1 MKRFLLYTLVFIKN
15 ATIIIPF
22 IEGMI
27 SALVK
32 MIEQDNQKKEKQNE
46 TKESAK
52 DAKFEEKN

>member
-1 MKRFLLYTLVFIKN
+1 MKKFLLYTLVVIKN

-22 IEGMI
+22 FEGMI

-46 TKESAK
+46 
-52 DAKFEEKN
+52 KNTIETTAVQK